1 VDGILTRYRGFDMQF
16 RSRRHRAGEQGKVN
30 FIGLVLVVLLLV
42 AGYFAYLFVPY
53 HIDYMNMKEVVTS
66 SSLAWYANDA
76 KTASEKKLDEQLRAK
91 EIDYITRKDN
101 CDIDESGDM
110 YVVTCS
116 WEVDVY
122 YVPSDY
128 FKTLTYETTAEC
140 DKGGSVMLY

>member
-1 VDGILTRYRGFDMQF
+1 MQF
-16 RSRRHRAGEQGKVN
+16 RASQRRAAEQGKVN
-30 FIGLVLVVLLLV
+30 IIGLVLVVLLGI
-42 AGYFAYLFVPY
+42 AGYFAYLFVPI

-101 CDIDESGDM
+101 CSIEESGDM
-110 YVVTCS
+110 YVVSCS

-122 YVPSDY
+122 YPPTDY
-128 FKTLTYETTAEC
+128 YKTLVYETTAEC
-140 DKGGSVMLY
+140 DKGGTVMLY